1 MNFGELKNDVN
12 FVSRMQAFDESLA
25 AIRDQLERGLAKD
38 TSQMTKED
46 KIKHDLFI
54 IYSLNTLYLLYA
66 KINGADVQK
75 VSLEGV
81 VGLCVRLNTRT
92 ITTIIVFPIYSIPSK
107 MNCPEFGWQWCARS
121 STRREIRSGRS

>member
-54 IYSLNTLYLLYA
+54 IYSLNTLYLLYV

-75 VSLEGV
+75 VRLEGV
-81 VGLCVRLNTRT
+81 VGLCVT
-92 ITTIIVFPIYSIPSK
+92 ITRIIVFPIYSIPFK
-107 MNCPEFGWQWCARS
+107 MNCPEFGWQWCARN
-121 STRREIRSGRS
+121 STRRGIRSGRS